1 MCRLTFWSHRR
12 IGDGKRTCRKGG
24 LEVSPADRQRKAF
37 RDKRRNW
44 GPGLLGV
51 GEVAVA
57 PSCFKMSVLD
67 PVCCKVK
74 INNKEREGG
83 REGLCDHL
91 TPR

>member
-1 MCRLTFWSHRR
+1 M
-12 IGDGKRTCRKGG
+12 
-24 LEVSPADRQRKAF
+24 SPADRQRKAF

-83 REGLCDHL
+83 RGCV
-91 TPR
+91 TT